1 MEKAKIT
8 HTSSSVKNL
17 LVDLDGTLLGNK
29 NITLSYDFV
38 KQALQA
44 LKVYG
49 GIANGA
55 KLLYAI
61 GKELDK
67 TSKVM
72 TNDLRI
78 VELASKQLNLPIEE
92 ARKVVRE
99 GIHKIFPTLERHF
112 FPVPGAKEF
121 LEWAKDRYPL
131 TLATNPV
138 WPPEIIELR
147 VKWAGLDPSIFSE
160 ITHVRKMHAYKPSN
174 QYYEEILDQQGLK
187 AEDCLLIGDNMKMDL
202 PATRV
207 GIRVFIVGPYKTV
220 SPIRTTHS
228 RAQAWKGSYKALR
241 ELLQTLPQT
250 S

>member
-1 MEKAKIT
+1 MENEKIT
-8 HTSSSVKNL
+8 HTNRPVKNL

-38 KQALQA
+38 KQALSK

-55 KLLYAI
+55 KLLYSI
-61 GKELDK
+61 GKELNK
-67 TSKVM
+67 TSKDL

-78 VELASKQLNLPIEE
+78 VQLASQQLNLSLED

-99 GIHKIFPTLERHF
+99 GVSTIFPTLERHF
-112 FPVPGAKEF
+112 FPIQGAKEF
-121 LEWAKDRYPL
+121 LDWAKDHYPL

-160 ITHVRKMHAYKPSN
+160 ITHVRKMHSYKPSP
-174 QYYEEILDQQGLK
+174 QYYEEILAQQGLK

-207 GIRVFIVGPYKTV
+207 GIRVFIVGQFKTV
-220 SPIRTTHS
+220 SPIRTTKS
-228 RAQAWKGSYKALR
+228 RAQAWKGNYKALR
-241 ELLQTLPQT
+241 QLLTELPQKH
-250 S
+250 